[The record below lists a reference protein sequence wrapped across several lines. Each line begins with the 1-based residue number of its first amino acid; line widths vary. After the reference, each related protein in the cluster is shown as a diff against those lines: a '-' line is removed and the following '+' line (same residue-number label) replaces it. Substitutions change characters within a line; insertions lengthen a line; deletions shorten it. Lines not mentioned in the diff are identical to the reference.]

1 MKTSLIPRAAAG
13 LRHRAFTLIEL
24 LVVVAIIGILASM
37 LMPALAGAKRKAQK
51 ISCVGNLKQIG
62 LAVTMYSDDN
72 EGRLPKI
79 EPLPSDPLY
88 VDPPLPPITEVLHRY
103 LGGTNS
109 GVFRCLEDRVA
120 RWKKEGSSYMWNSD
134 FNGRKLDRLRAGRVT
149 LPANKAPLAF
159 DYENFH
165 TGRTSGDTNIVVGTR
180 NALFADGRVDKL

>member
-24 LVVVAIIGILASM
+24 LVVIAIIGILASM

-62 LAVTMYSDDN
+62 LAVTIYADDN

-88 VDPPLPPITEVLHRY
+88 VDPPMPQSRWSQISRRHQQRCFPLPRGSRGSLEKGRIELYVE
-103 LGGTNS
+103 LG
-109 GVFRCLEDRVA
+109 F
-120 RWKKEGSSYMWNSD
+120 
-134 FNGRKLDRLRAGRVT
+134 
-149 LPANKAPLAF
+149 
-159 DYENFH
+159 
-165 TGRTSGDTNIVVGTR
+165 
-180 NALFADGRVDKL
+180 

>member
-1 MKTSLIPRAAAG
+1 MKTSLIPRADAV
-13 LRHRAFTLIEL
+13 LRHHAFTLIEL
-24 LVVVAIIGILASM
+24 LVVIAIIGILASM

-62 LAVTMYSDDN
+62 LAVTLYADDN

-88 VDPPLPPITEVLHRY
+88 VDPPLLPITEVLHNY

-109 GVFRCLEDRVA
+109 SVFRCLEDRVA

-134 FNGRKLDRLRAGRVT
+134 FNGRKLDRLRAGRVI

-165 TGRTSGDTNIVVGTR
+165 TGRTTGDTNIVVGTR
-180 NALFADGRVDKL
+180 NALFADGSVDKL